1 MGRQRSTRQSL
12 RRIRTMTALLLIAL
26 VVSGC
31 TSANGGGWLPSAAA
45 TDPIMIATNPTLI
58 DAKANFGFNGKCE
71 ETQMEVDGQLQQV
84 AALSGGDESQSG
96 QFQYDDRAYP
106 MKGVGVQFH
115 GDVTG
120 TGSEFLAFLPPFDTC
135 EEVHAFGTG
144 QLELPGTALLAGTYR
159 PQDRTLAKSCG
170 ATRKGPNPCT
180 FEAIVEDTGEPG
192 SGFQNEFFNIRV
204 TGGPFTGYQNQGPIQ
219 GGNIQV
225 D

>member
-1 MGRQRSTRQSL
+1 MGRQRSTRQSS
-12 RRIRTMTALLLIAL
+12 RRIRTMTALLVLSM

-31 TSANGGGWLPSAAA
+31 TSANGGGWLPSRAA
-45 TDPIMIATNPTLI
+45 TDPTLILTNPTLR

-120 TGSEFLAFLPPFDTC
+120 GESLAFLPPFNTC
-135 EEVHAFGTG
+135 QEVQELSSGDFPGMAF
-144 QLELPGTALLAGTYR
+144 LVGTYR

-170 ATRKGPNPCT
+170 ATRNGPNPCT
-180 FEAIVEDTGEPG
+180 FEAIVQDTGEPG
-192 SGFQNEFFNIRV
+192 TGFEGDVFNIEV
-204 TGGPFTGYQNQGPIQ
+204 TGGPFTGYFNSGVIE